1 MRPPYQI
8 TNKIVELVA
17 SISEKIGEVNSAHLY
32 KPSTELR
39 KKNRIKTIQS
49 SLEIEG
55 NSLSVEQI
63 TAILENKK
71 VIAPKKD
78 ILEVK
83 NAILVYDRL
92 NEFKPF
98 SITSFCNAHGILMK
112 GLIDNPGKI
121 RSRSVG
127 IIKGSVVTHVAPP
140 GNRVRSLLKD
150 LFDYLK
156 KDKDL
161 LLIKSCV
168 FHYETEFIHPFMD
181 GNGRMGRLWQTIIL
195 RQYSPVFEF
204 LPVESLIKTKQLEYY
219 NILGESDNQGNS
231 TGFVEFMLQIINDS
245 LEELLTNQNVNLTSD
260 DRIIIFKEKTGYDS
274 FTRQGYMRQFK
285 DISSATASRDL
296 KEAVDNGI
304 LEKTGD
310 KRTTQ
315 YRFKN
320 KKLNTTIP
328 FSVVSKS

>member
-1 MRPPYQI
+1 MKPPYQI
-8 TNKIVELVA
+8 TNKIVGLIA

-32 KPSTELR
+32 RPPTELR
-39 KKNRIKTIQS
+39 KRNRIKTIQS

-55 NSLSVEQI
+55 NTLSIEQI

-83 NAILVYDRL
+83 NAIIVYDRL
-92 NEFKPF
+92 ADYKPYNL
-98 SITSFCNAHGILMK
+98 TSFCKAHEILMK
-112 GLIDNPGKI
+112 GLVNNPGSI
-121 RSRSVG
+121 RSKSVG
-127 IIKGSVVTHVAPP
+127 IIKGSVITHIAPP
-140 GNRVRSLLKD
+140 GNIVRSLLKD

-168 FHYETEFIHPFMD
+168 FHYEVEFIHPFMD
-181 GNGRMGRLWQTIIL
+181 GNGRMGRLWQTVLL

-204 LPVESLIKTKQLEYY
+204 LPVESLIKAKQFEYY
-219 NILGESDNQGNS
+219 KILGESDNKGDL
-231 TGFVEFMLQIINDS
+231 TGFVVFMLQIINDS
-245 LEELLTNQNVNLTSD
+245 LEDLLINQNVNLTSD
-260 DRIIIFKEKTGYDS
+260 DRINIFKEKTGSDL
-274 FTRQGYMRQFK
+274 FTRQEYMRQFK

-296 KEAVDNGI
+296 KEAVDKGI

-320 KKLNTTIP
+320 KKLKTTR
-328 FSVVSKS
+328 SV

>member
-1 MRPPYQI
+1 MKPPYQI
-8 TNKIVELVA
+8 TNKIVELIA

-32 KPSTELR
+32 RPPTELR

-55 NSLSVEQI
+55 NTLSIEQI

-71 VIAPKKD
+71 VVAPKKD

-83 NAILVYDRL
+83 NAIIVYDRL
-92 NEFKPF
+92 ADYKTY
-98 SITSFCNAHGILMK
+98 SLTSFCKAHEILMK
-112 GLIDNPGKI
+112 GLVENPGSI
-121 RSRSVG
+121 RSKSVG
-127 IIKGSVVTHVAPP
+127 IIKGSVITHVAPP
-140 GNRVRSLLKD
+140 GNIVHSLLKD

-168 FHYETEFIHPFMD
+168 FHYEVEFIHPFMD
-181 GNGRMGRLWQTIIL
+181 GNGRMGRLWQTVLL

-204 LPVESLIKTKQLEYY
+204 LPIESLIKAKQLDYY
-219 NILGESDNQGNS
+219 KILGESDNQGDS

-245 LEELLTNQNVNLTSD
+245 LEDLLINQNVNLTGE
-260 DRIIIFKEKTGYDS
+260 DRINIFKEKTGSDS
-274 FTRQGYMRQFK
+274 FTRQDYMRQFK

-296 KEAVDNGI
+296 KEAVDKGT

-320 KKLNTTIP
+320 KKLNTTRT
-328 FSVVSKS
+328 V